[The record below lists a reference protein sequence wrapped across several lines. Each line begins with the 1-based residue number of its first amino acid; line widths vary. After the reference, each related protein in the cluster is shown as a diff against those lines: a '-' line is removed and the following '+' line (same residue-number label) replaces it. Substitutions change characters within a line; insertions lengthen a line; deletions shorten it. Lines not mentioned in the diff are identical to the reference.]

1 MPARHLSSVL
11 FPEPLRPTI
20 PKNSPSAISKV
31 MSSTAR
37 SVSYVAVCSGW
48 STRSLSVLYRR
59 CGRRKCFDRWSTTTA
74 GGVVGAVGASSSAV
88 GTVRCTPP
96 DASNGTCHSPGVQ
109 ASARTKRCALISA
122 ILGSSVVF
130 LDGTVVNVALP
141 AIRDDLETGLAAQQ
155 WIVEAYLLTLGSL
168 LLVGGS
174 LGDLLGRRLIFGVGL
189 AGFGATSVI
198 CALAPTAELLVA
210 ARALQGVAGALLVP
224 ASLAVITATFPPEER
239 GAAIG
244 AWTAWAGMAMVIG
257 PLGGGLLVDHA
268 SWRWI
273 FAINVPFVLA
283 TLALVRTVV
292 PESVDEEST
301 HRIDYLGALLVALG
315 LAGPV
320 FALIQQPI
328 HGFGDP
334 LVALPGL
341 AGMALLVAFVL
352 HERRSDHP
360 MLPLGIFRSRNF
372 AVGNVTTLLVY
383 GGLGAATFFVAI
395 YLQQVAGYS
404 AVEAGLTLTPITVI
418 MFLLSRR
425 FGALSDRI
433 GPRAL
438 MGIGPIVG
446 GVGLI
451 GMGRLGTHVDYLTDL
466 LPAVIVFGLGLSA
479 TVAPLTNT
487 VLGAVPQHNAGV
499 ASGANNAISRV
510 AGLLAIAAV
519 GAIVAVQFGS
529 ALDDRLSGRPLDA
542 GQRAA
547 VREVKTRPL
556 SGGVPGRP
564 ELDRPVEAASVHAY
578 RVGLGVGGALMALG
592 GVISLLWIV
601 NPAPT

>member
-1 MPARHLSSVL
+1 MA
-11 FPEPLRPTI
+11 
-20 PKNSPSAISKV
+20 
-31 MSSTAR
+31 
-37 SVSYVAVCSGW
+37 
-48 STRSLSVLYRR
+48 
-59 CGRRKCFDRWSTTTA
+59 D
-74 GGVVGAVGASSSAV
+74 
-88 GTVRCTPP
+88 
-96 DASNGTCHSPGVQ
+96 
-109 ASARTKRCALISA
+109 ARTKRLTLIA
-122 ILGSSVVF
+122 CVLGSAVVF
-130 LDGTVVNVALP
+130 VDGTVVNVALP
-141 AIRDDLETGLAAQQ
+141 AIGDDLDAGLATQQ

-174 LGDLLGRRLIFGVGL
+174 LGDLLGRRRIFAVGL

-198 CALAPTAELLVA
+198 CALAPTAELLIA

-224 ASLAVITATFPPEER
+224 SSLAVITATFPAEER

-244 AWTAWAGMAMVIG
+244 TWTAYAGMAMVVG

-268 SWRWI
+268 NWRWI
-273 FAINVPFVLA
+273 FAINVPFVIA
-283 TLALVRTVV
+283 TLALVRAGVF
-292 PESVDEEST
+292 ESVDEEST
-301 HRIDYLGALLVALG
+301 HKIDYLGAVLVALG

-320 FALIQQPI
+320 FALIEQPT

-334 LVALPGL
+334 LVWVTGL
-341 AGMALLVAFVL
+341 AGLGFLVAFVL
-352 HERRSDHP
+352 HEGRSDHP
-360 MLPLGIFRSRNF
+360 MLPLSIFRSRNF
-372 AVGNVTTLLVY
+372 SVGNVATLLVY

-404 AVEAGLTLTPITVI
+404 AVAAGLTLTPITVI

-425 FGALSDRI
+425 WGALSDRI
-433 GPRAL
+433 GPRVL
-438 MGIGPIVG
+438 MGVGPIVG
-446 GVGLI
+446 GLGLI
-451 GMGRLGTHVDYLTDL
+451 GMGRLGTHVNYFTDL
-466 LPAVIVFGLGLSA
+466 LPFVLVFGLGLSM

-519 GAIVAVQFGS
+519 GAVVAAQFGAS
-529 ALDDRLSGRPLDA
+529 LDAGLSGRPLDP

-578 RVGLGVGGALMALG
+578 RWGLGVGGALTILG
-592 GVISLLWIV
+592 GVISLLGIV
-601 NPAPT
+601 NPSRTAVRLRRDTVHGATELAYPCPERRREAEAALAGPRAAAQAGAGAARR